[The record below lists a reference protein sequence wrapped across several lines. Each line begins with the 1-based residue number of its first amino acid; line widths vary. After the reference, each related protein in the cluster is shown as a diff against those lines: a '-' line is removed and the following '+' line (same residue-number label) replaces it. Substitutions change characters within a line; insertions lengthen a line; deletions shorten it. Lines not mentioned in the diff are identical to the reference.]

1 MITKWIGHNSNHKKS
16 TMNFKIQGQIQAQ
29 LNTTNNWPY
38 NLGKNPT
45 TNENILL
52 AKQNKIDLLK
62 QCTCPKSICK
72 KTTSATYE

>member
-16 TMNFKIQGQIQAQ
+16 TTNFKIQGQIQAQ

-38 NLGKNPT
+38 YLGKYPT

-62 QCTCPKSICK
+62 QCTCPKNICK